1 MGVGRFVFVFGGVG
15 GSNWDFKKM
24 LLYFLF
30 LKSHFTRFHI
40 MYKYITHHGGHH
52 NHQILATAIVWLSI
66 VMIQVVFHLSIVAVM
81 VAVLVGLVP

>member
-1 MGVGRFVFVFGGVG
+1 MGFKE
-15 GSNWDFKKM
+15 KKM

-30 LKSHFTRFHI
+30 LKSQFTRFHI

-52 NHQILATAIVWLSI
+52 NNQILATAIVWLSI